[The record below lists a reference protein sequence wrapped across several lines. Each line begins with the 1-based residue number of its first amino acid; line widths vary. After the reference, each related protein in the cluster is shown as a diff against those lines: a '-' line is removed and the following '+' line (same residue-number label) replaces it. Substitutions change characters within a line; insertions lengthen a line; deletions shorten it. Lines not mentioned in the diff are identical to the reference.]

1 LADPRPPITIR
12 ITRPYGSENEFIDG
26 DFAWIGRTTIVLPHS
41 PARNAG
47 EVVRFEVVL
56 TSGSPVFRGEGSV
69 VAHYPPGGGKPP
81 GLEVRFTRID
91 ARSKLILDKV
101 RDRRTALSRSGEVPA
116 APAPPAPAPLVAVA
130 APAVAPPLVAA
141 PPFAAAVPVALP
153 PSPPAEEPG
162 LPVVVSAHP
171 HIQPPARALSE
182 RRVVERT
189 SSLSK
194 VAAPPN
200 RDEILER
207 LRSRAKHLAEN
218 GGYMF
223 KRRSS

>member
-1 LADPRPPITIR
+1 VADPRSPVTIR

-26 DFAWIGRTTIVLPHS
+26 DFAWIGRTTIVLPNS
-41 PARNAG
+41 PARTAG

-69 VAHYPPGGGKPP
+69 VAHYPPGGGQPP

-101 RDRRTALSRSGEVPA
+101 RDRRTALSRSGEGPA
-116 APAPPAPAPLVAVA
+116 APAPMP
-130 APAVAPPLVAA
+130 AA
-141 PPFAAAVPVALP
+141 PPPAPFPLTPPVGPAAPVVAPASLP
-153 PSPPAEEPG
+153 DPSAEEPG
-162 LPVVVSAHP
+162 LPMVAAP
-171 HIQPPARALSE
+171 HAGIQPPARAVSE

-189 SSLSK
+189 SPLSK

-207 LRSRAKHLAEN
+207 LRARAKHLAEN
-218 GGYMF
+218 GGYTF